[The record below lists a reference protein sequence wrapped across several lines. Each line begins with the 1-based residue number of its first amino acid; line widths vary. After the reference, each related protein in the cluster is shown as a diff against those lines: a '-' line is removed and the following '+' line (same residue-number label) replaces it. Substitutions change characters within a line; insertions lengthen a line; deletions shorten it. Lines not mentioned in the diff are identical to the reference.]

1 MNNNKLPLHLGII
14 LDGNRRW
21 AKEKGLNTLMGH
33 RSGSDN
39 IKKIAKASFKKGI
52 QVVTVFAFSTENWQR
67 EEKELDYL
75 MKLFKSFVTK
85 DTKELQEQ
93 GVRIKFFGRLS
104 DFDLDLRKE
113 MTRIEKKTKTNNK
126 GQLNVCLSYGGRDEI
141 VRAVNKAI
149 AKSKGGEVTEEMI
162 NNNLDSKGLADPD
175 LIIRTSGEQRLSGF
189 LSWQSVYSELY
200 FTKKYWP
207 AFDLEDLDIAL
218 KEYAKR
224 KRRFGKN

>member
-1 MNNNKLPLHLGII
+1 MDNNKLPLHLGII

-21 AKEKGLNTLMGH
+21 AKERGLNSLMGH

-39 IKKIAKASFKKGI
+39 IKKITKASFKKGI
-52 QVVTVFAFSTENWQR
+52 KVVTVFAFSTENWQR
-67 EEKELDYL
+67 EEKELGYL

-85 DTKELQEQ
+85 DTKELQGE

-113 MTRIEKKTKTNNK
+113 MTRIEKETENNDK
-126 GQLNVCLSYGGRDEI
+126 GQLNVCLSYSGRDEI

-149 AKSKGGEVTEEMI
+149 GKSKGGEVTEEMI
-162 NNNLDSKGLADPD
+162 NNNLDSKGLTDPD

-189 LSWQSVYSELY
+189 LTWQGIYSELY

-207 AFDLEDLDIAL
+207 AFNLKDLEIAL
-218 KEYAKR
+218 ADYAQR